1 MKWMILDVIEVCYR
15 GIERPCALYAG
26 THFFKKDSI
35 SYLWDWYLNE
45 CDDSEIWIS
54 NPNLDQKQKL
64 VDLYS
69 TLKLK
74 NFKGDLIVISKEKDI
89 DLNGFEF
96 LGYDVV
102 GDSLAYSVIYE
113 SLFAQ
118 YTVFDNQFCKYR
130 NKLNSNG
137 LFKDMDDAHNF
148 TQLVNSLNQAQP
160 DTFEYD
166 TNLWPIKVFSKI

>member
-1 MKWMILDVIEVCYR
+1 MLD
-15 GIERPCALYAG
+15 
-26 THFFKKDSI
+26 K
-35 SYLWDWYLNE
+35 
-45 CDDSEIWIS
+45 
-54 NPNLDQKQKL
+54 
-64 VDLYS
+64 
-69 TLKLK
+69 
-74 NFKGDLIVISKEKDI
+74 KEKDI